1 MVRASDR
8 HSGSTNIIILPK
20 AFSCFHI
27 TYNFL
32 QPSKHVPP
40 AFTKVL
46 FFSPRVHTGT
56 KLTSLQSDRALLYSL
71 GDDREHFNAT
81 QIEISKFTHDTV
93 EITTQLI
100 TSILPW
106 KLPLGSAQ
114 LKSVYSAFNCKPVGV
129 AEYVHTCMYS
139 KMYQTMQS
147 VTATLH

>member
-1 MVRASDR
+1 MFS
-8 HSGSTNIIILPK
+8 HYLQLSSTRSNY
-20 AFSCFHI
+20 S
-27 TYNFL
+27 T
-32 QPSKHVPP
+32 QTSKHVPP

-46 FFSPRVHTGT
+46 FFSPHVHTGT
-56 KLTSLQSDRALLYSL
+56 KLTSLQSDRVHLQSTLSF
-71 GDDREHFNAT
+71 GNDREHFNAT

-100 TSILPW
+100 TSILLW